1 MAENECFYKQSE
13 ILIFPFLGGSK
24 IGQIASEAAKDS
36 PNHDRGK
43 MYCLAG
49 IGGKDSGIVS
59 SKKAAKRILTI
70 NECQV
75 NCARKT
81 FEQAGFTPDLHVTVT
96 DLDIK
101 KKNSFLMDVSEIDGI
116 IQKISGDDNEE

>member
-1 MAENECFYKQSE
+1 MTENECFYEQSE
-13 ILIFPFLGGSK
+13 ILIFPCLGGSK
-24 IGQIASEAAKDS
+24 IGQIASETAKDS
-36 PNHDRGK
+36 TNHDRGK

-59 SKKAAKRILTI
+59 SKKAAKGIISI
-70 NECQV
+70 NECPV

-81 FEQAGFTPDLHVTVT
+81 FEQASFTLDLHVTVT